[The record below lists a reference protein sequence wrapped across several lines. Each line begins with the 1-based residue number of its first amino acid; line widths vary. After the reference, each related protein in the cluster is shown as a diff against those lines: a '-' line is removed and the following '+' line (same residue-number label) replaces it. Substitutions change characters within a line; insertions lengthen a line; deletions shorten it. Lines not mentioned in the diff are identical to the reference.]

1 MNMGIIIAIA
11 LAGLWAL
18 GIFFGL
24 IGGLSKTFTHTP
36 AAIDSSSIK
45 SQEQQTTEQT
55 KEKEQKLMDDIKQKM
70 EDARQK
76 Y

>member
-36 AAIDSSSIK
+36 AAIDSYSIK
-45 SQEQQTTEQT
+45 SQEQQTIEDTEA
-55 KEKEQKLMDDIKQKM
+55 KRQKLMDDMRQKM
-70 EDARQK
+70 KDAGQK